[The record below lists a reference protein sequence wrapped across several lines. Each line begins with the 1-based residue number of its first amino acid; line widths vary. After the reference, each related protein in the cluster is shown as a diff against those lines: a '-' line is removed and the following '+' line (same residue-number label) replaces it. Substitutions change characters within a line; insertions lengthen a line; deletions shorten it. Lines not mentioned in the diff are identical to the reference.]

1 MTQCFTDL
9 NRFNR
14 VKGSVL
20 PNGFAVRVTFL
31 FRTLVNMIISHALLT
46 PSAERNLFCC
56 LRPFFFRWI
65 GFEPTT
71 SGLKGIL
78 VCC

>member
-46 PSAERNLFCC
+46 PSVECNHYCS
-56 LRPFFFRWI
+56 LRPI
-65 GFEPTT
+65 E
-71 SGLKGIL
+71 L
-78 VCC
+78 